1 MQVIAIAFS
10 KVANHYHQ
18 ELLRSTP
25 TYLPSLRMAQHVLLG
40 IQFRALRGSA
50 VARGTSTLAGI
61 RTGALVNGAM

>member
-1 MQVIAIAFS
+1 
-10 KVANHYHQ
+10 
-18 ELLRSTP
+18 
-25 TYLPSLRMAQHVLLG
+25 MAQHVLLG